1 MAANKIALGVIAV
14 ATIVA
19 TATVHARQAAVRA
32 QQPVPVK
39 QPPIQLHVPHGEAS
53 SRPQWIGAAEGEIPA
68 GAMESGRDTDGRPQ
82 FVCRASLNGGVYPG
96 RISQGMKGCSIGYG
110 RHEAILAAYE
120 VVVQPG
126 SGGDR
131 TPATSAVTRGFDE
144 NGEPYVDQ
152 HMPDGSTIRTQKKGV
167 TTIAPDGTQHFKP
180 NTLQYHEAPP
190 PTPPVLPTDPRQ
202 GRQWI
207 ERHNAALYDVIS
219 ALVNRDQE
227 EMKKF
232 DRREHDQAGDD
243 LFQQI
248 VYRTRIADFLA
259 AAR

>member
-1 MAANKIALGVIAV
+1 MAKRATPGLIVA

-19 TATVHARQAAVRA
+19 TGAVHAGQAARA
-32 QQPVPVK
+32 QQPVPLK
-39 QPPIQLHVPHGEAS
+39 RPPIHLRIQQSEPS
-53 SRPQWIGAAEGEIPA
+53 SGPQWTGAADGEIPA

-82 FVCRASLNGGVYPG
+82 FACRASLNGGVFPG

-110 RHEAILAAYE
+110 RREAILGTYE
-120 VVVQPG
+120 VLAQPG
-126 SGGDR
+126 AAIDR
-131 TPATSAVTRGFDE
+131 TPAASAVKRGFDE

-152 HMPDGSTIRTQKKGV
+152 PMPDGSIIRTQRKGV
-167 TTIAPDGTQHFKP
+167 TTIAPDGTRNFKP

-190 PTPPVLPTDPRQ
+190 PTPPVLPGDPQQ
-202 GRQWI
+202 GRQWVA
-207 ERHNAALYDVIS
+207 RHNDALRDLIS
-219 ALVNRDQE
+219 ALVNSNPD

-232 DRREHDQAGDD
+232 DQREHDQAGDD

-248 VYRTRIADFLA
+248 VYRTKIADFLA